1 MVSRL
6 RYGNTNTFFIRGA
19 KGNLLIDTDYAGT
32 LPLFFKEI
40 KKHNIDVR
48 DITYIL
54 ATHYHPDHMGIISE
68 LMKYGIRL
76 LLIDAQTEY
85 VNFSDSIFSRDSRL
99 KYEPIKTD
107 NAVCIS
113 CEESRQFLG
122 DMGIDG
128 EIIQTVS
135 HSKDS
140 ISVML
145 DSGICFVGD
154 LEPIEYLAAYDDNTA
169 LKEDWERVMS
179 YDPKVIYYSHA
190 NEKIM

>member
-19 KGNLLIDTDYAGT
+19 KGNMLIDTDYAGT

-76 LLIDAQTEY
+76 LLIDTQIEY
-85 VNFSDSIFSRDSRL
+85 VNFSDIIFARDSRL
-99 KYEPIKTD
+99 NYEPIKTD

-113 CEESRQFLG
+113 CEESRNFLG

-128 EIIQTVS
+128 EIISTPS

-140 ISVML
+140 VSVML